1 MNVARALIQ
10 YVRFHA
16 GCDEH
21 LPGFITQQGID
32 IGLEA
37 EASGGIIFFASDGR
51 PTEKKVIVGFPRASG
66 GLGHSIADAQIDW
79 LVPAAIAGTKNTGHF
94 DDAPKLH
101 PPTPAGAKSFAIS
114 GKLVIL
120 RGKAVRSY
128 GNNRE
133 DGHPRQCRDWCA
145 QSRRLVR

>member
-1 MNVARALIQ
+1 MNLARALIQ

-16 GCDEH
+16 GRDEH

-51 PTEKKVIVGFPRASG
+51 PTEKKVIVGFPRASD

-94 DDAPKLH
+94 DDAPKLP

-128 GNNRE
+128 GNHRE
-133 DGHPRQCRDWCA
+133 DGHPRQCRDW
-145 QSRRLVR
+145 